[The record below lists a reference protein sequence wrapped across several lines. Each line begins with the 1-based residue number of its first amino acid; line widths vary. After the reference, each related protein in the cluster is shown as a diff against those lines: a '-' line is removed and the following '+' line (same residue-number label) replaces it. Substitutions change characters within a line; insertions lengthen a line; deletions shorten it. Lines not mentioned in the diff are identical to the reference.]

1 MNQWHH
7 CVLEMCTTVCP
18 WFFHYS
24 HLIVTETHAS
34 AFRKCS
40 SQRLKVFEETLR
52 VKLTLPASVQWY
64 SNSCEWDVLSSVSG
78 TFLSMLRIPD
88 SI

>member
-24 HLIVTETHAS
+24 LLIVTDMHAS

-52 VKLTLPASVQWY
+52 VKLTHLPLFSGAAA
-64 SNSCEWDVLSSVSG
+64 LVSG
-78 TFLSMLRIPD
+78 KSCLQCLGPL
-88 SI
+88 